1 MRVTG
6 KTGSVGGSTGVGSS
20 KPVSAGPV
28 PASGVAVG
36 SLQGDAL
43 TVSQAASFVAVA
55 RARISGLPDVRTE
68 KVEAIRAQLA
78 SDSYHPDG
86 EAVADGIIRD
96 HTPPRRD
103 P

>member
-6 KTGSVGGSTGVGSS
+6 KAGRVGSSPSVGGA
-20 KPVSAGPV
+20 K
-28 PASGVAVG
+28 PASGPAPSSGLG
-36 SLQGDAL
+36 SIGAIQGDDLA
-43 TVSQAASFVAVA
+43 VSGTASLVAVA
-55 RARISGLPDVRTE
+55 RAGIAGIPDVRTE
-68 KVEAIRAQLA
+68 KVEAIRAQMEA
-78 SDSYHPDG
+78 DSYHPDG

>member
-6 KTGSVGGSTGVGSS
+6 KAGRVGSSPSVGGA
-20 KPVSAGPV
+20 K
-28 PASGVAVG
+28 PASGPAASPGAGSIGAV
-36 SLQGDAL
+36 QGDDLA
-43 TVSQAASFVAVA
+43 VSGTASFVAVA
-55 RARISGLPDVRTE
+55 RARIAGLPDVRTE
-68 KVEAIRAQLA
+68 KVEAIRAQLEA
-78 SDSYHPDG
+78 DSYHPDG